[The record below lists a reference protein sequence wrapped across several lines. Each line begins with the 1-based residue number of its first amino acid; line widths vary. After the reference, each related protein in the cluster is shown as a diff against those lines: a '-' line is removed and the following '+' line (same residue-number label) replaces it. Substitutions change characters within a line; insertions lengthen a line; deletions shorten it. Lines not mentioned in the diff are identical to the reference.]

1 MIVRIMADNQYR
13 IGDEQAA
20 EIQRL
25 DEQLMTA
32 LDANDSAHFGSTLNA
47 LIDYV
52 QRNGQQVAPDELVPS
67 DLMVPAGDMTLDEA
81 KAAMHKAAA
90 HEQGG
95 GAAS

>member
-1 MIVRIMADNQYR
+1 VIVRIMADNQYR
-13 IGDEQAA
+13 IGDQQTA
-20 EIQRL
+20 EIERL
-25 DEQLMTA
+25 DDELVA
-32 LDANDSAHFGSTLNA
+32 AIDADDSARFQSILAG

-81 KAAMHKAAA
+81 KAAMHKAAV

-95 GAAS
+95 ATS